1 MRTELGEEL
10 RDGRLAAGLS
20 QGSVAAAIGVS
31 PSEVGRIERGEAPW
45 VSLQVLA
52 AFAATLGLAVRVG
65 TYPSGGGLR
74 DAAHRALIDALRL
87 RLHPRIRLRTEVP
100 LPLPGDLRAWD
111 AMLDGLGEPI
121 GLEAETRIR
130 DGQQLERRIALKQ
143 RDGGIGRVVLLV
155 ADTERNRRTVREGG
169 ATLRET
175 FPVGG
180 NEALRALAEGRDPGG
195 SALVFL
201 RIPQRARPQSREPWR
216 PAPVRGRITA
226 PRSD

>member
-1 MRTELGEEL
+1 VSLEVMAA
-10 RDGRLAAGLS
+10 LAAT
-20 QGSVAAAIGVS
+20 V
-31 PSEVGRIERGEAPW
+31 
-45 VSLQVLA
+45 
-52 AFAATLGLAVRVG
+52 GLAVRVG

-74 DAAHRALIDALRL
+74 DAAHRALIEALRQ

-111 AMLDGLGEPI
+111 GMLDGVGEPI

-130 DGQQLERRIALKQ
+130 DGQQLERKIALKQ
-143 RDGGIGRVVLLV
+143 RDGGVGRVILLV
-155 ADTERNRRTVREGG
+155 ADTERNRRAVREAG
-169 ATLRET
+169 AALREK

-201 RIPQRARPQSREPWR
+201 RIPQRARPQSRRAARLPR
-216 PAPVRGRITA
+216 RLAGVTA
-226 PRSD
+226 PRSA